1 MTYLITFS
9 CYGKRLHGDEHG
21 SIDRNHRQYGNR
33 TIEPN
38 RAWAES
44 ARERMTET
52 PYELDEDRRKIV
64 LSGILHACECR
75 GWRLAAAHVR
85 STHVHVVVTAE
96 ATAQVAL
103 SGLKAYA
110 SHALNESGLDERR
123 RHYWANHGSTRYLWD
138 RPQAR
143 SAIQYVLEQQGT
155 PMEVY
160 TNISE
165 KW

>member
-21 SIDRNHRQYGNR
+21 AIDRNHRQYGNR

-38 RAWAES
+38 RAWVES

-52 PYELDEDRRKIV
+52 PFELDESRRKIV
-64 LSGILHACECR
+64 LSGILCACERR

-85 STHVHVVVTAE
+85 STHVHAVVVAE
-96 ATAQVAL
+96 AAAEVAL

-110 SHALNESGLDERR
+110 SRALNESGLDEGR
-123 RHYWANHGSTRYLWD
+123 RHYWAHHGSTRYLWD
-138 RPQAR
+138 RPHVR
-143 SAIQYVLEQQGT
+143 SAIQYVLEQQGA
-155 PMEVY
+155 PMEVH
-160 TNISE
+160 TDIDE
-165 KW
+165 RW